1 MYGLFHVNSIIQSVS
16 KLLEDRDVFCT
27 FPLSSTGL
35 DTGGLAL
42 NICLPS
48 EVNDNVPVPGD
59 PTVLAQNNENAC
71 SVLAALSLLK
81 PVISWSRE
89 KYPGTTERGNRKAS
103 NVDAEK
109 G

>member
-1 MYGLFHVNSIIQSVS
+1 MCFVLFPY
-16 KLLEDRDVFCT
+16 LALGWT
-27 FPLSSTGL
+27 
-35 DTGGLAL
+35 TGGLAL